1 MRNELLFNNKKWSI
15 SDTTNKAII
24 DQQQWQESLKFN
36 EENSRLSPGYNHHQ
50 KPKELLD
57 ARTELRNIIKQT
69 HDYCCF
75 VDGSWTS
82 STECAC
88 IGWLLYNN
96 NAQFALRGMASI
108 NPMPTALEA
117 EAEVLRTAMIHMKRL
132 GYKKVTS
139 TLFHNIKRIQKH
151 WWEHSSISMY
161 LQDILR
167 LTQDYDQVTFSKIP
181 RVVNFVADN
190 LAKNARLNS
199 IGLVISWNDVS

>member
-1 MRNELLFNNKKWSI
+1 
-15 SDTTNKAII
+15 
-24 DQQQWQESLKFN
+24 
-36 EENSRLSPGYNHHQ
+36 SPGYNHHQ

-96 NAQFALRGMASI
+96 NAQFVLRGMASSI

-117 EAEVLRTAMIHMKRL
+117 EAEALRTAIIHMKRL
-132 GYKKVTS
+132 GYKKVKFCSDAS
-139 TLFHNIKRIQKH
+139 TIFHNIKIPSNVIQKH
-151 WWEHSSISMY
+151 WWEHSSISTY
-161 LQDILR
+161 LQDI
-167 LTQDYDQVTFSKIP
+167 VTSPISK
-181 RVVNFVADN
+181 V
-190 LAKNARLNS
+190 
-199 IGLVISWNDVS
+199 